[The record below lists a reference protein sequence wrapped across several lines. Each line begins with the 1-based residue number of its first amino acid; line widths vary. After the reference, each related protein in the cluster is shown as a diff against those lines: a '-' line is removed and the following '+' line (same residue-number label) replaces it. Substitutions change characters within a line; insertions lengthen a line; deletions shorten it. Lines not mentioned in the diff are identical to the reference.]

1 MAIGVPGATPFGG
14 HAGVVKCVAFSPD
27 GATFVTG
34 GEDGV
39 LRLWDLAAREQI
51 AQFLMAREGMRW
63 GKYVWAVAFSPDGG
77 TVITVGG
84 DRAIRLWDADGGSQR
99 AKLDGHTGTVHL
111 LAYSPDGTAIAT
123 GGEDHTVRVWDAA
136 TGASTAEVSGHTG
149 KVKAIAYSPD
159 GVWLATVDEGSVVHL
174 WDTAA
179 WPKRRALETRRELLA
194 KTLAYSPDGTLIVR
208 GRRAGR
214 AVPSGAGA
222 AGDPGRA
229 SGVRATGFLAGA

>member
-51 AQFLMAREGMRW
+51 AQFVMAREGMRW

-111 LAYSPDGTAIAT
+111 LAYSPDGT
-123 GGEDHTVRVWDAA
+123 
-136 TGASTAEVSGHTG
+136 
-149 KVKAIAYSPD
+149 
-159 GVWLATVDEGSVVHL
+159 
-174 WDTAA
+174 
-179 WPKRRALETRRELLA
+179 
-194 KTLAYSPDGTLIVR
+194 LIVR